1 MSLFFIYLRNKNL
14 HIMKKYFLIL
24 IVLLTA
30 KLGFA
35 QTPEIT
41 FHSCTPETIT
51 TNEETEIVITLM
63 NNGDAATENN
73 TFVTLSSDDQYV
85 TVVGNHAIYGPM
97 AAGATQDKSFT
108 IFVNSMI
115 PDDHS
120 ISLNIKAV
128 LEGSS
133 VISSVSFD
141 FETGIQGWTTIDADG
156 DGFDWIE
163 SGASPHRYEDRYKR
177 ASL

>member
-1 MSLFFIYLRNKNL
+1 
-14 HIMKKYFLIL
+14 MKKYFLIL

-97 AAGATQDKSFT
+97 AAGATQDKT
-108 IFVNSMI
+108 
-115 PDDHS
+115 
-120 ISLNIKAV
+120 
-128 LEGSS
+128 
-133 VISSVSFD
+133 
-141 FETGIQGWTTIDADG
+141 
-156 DGFDWIE
+156 
-163 SGASPHRYEDRYKR
+163 
-177 ASL
+177 